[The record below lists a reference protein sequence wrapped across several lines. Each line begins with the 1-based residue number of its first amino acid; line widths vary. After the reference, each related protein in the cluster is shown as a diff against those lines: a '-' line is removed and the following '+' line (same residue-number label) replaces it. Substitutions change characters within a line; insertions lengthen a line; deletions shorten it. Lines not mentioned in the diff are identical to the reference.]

1 MKLLIYRE
9 IKANWIFLIVIL
21 ASTII
26 TAQQFSLEGKV
37 IDVITH
43 TPLPYA
49 SIRIVRSTIGTSAN
63 KDGIYE
69 LKINKGIYKIAASYI
84 GYNTDTI
91 GINLDQNLSEINFN
105 LIQSDIKLPPILVLP
120 GENPAIRIIRN
131 AIARKDERNKKLLSY
146 EFEAYTKGVVWTQND
161 FRANSR
167 QVGLNIGSDSSKLKI
182 SGILEN
188 ESKGYFKKPDLYKE
202 VIIARKQTSN
212 LPSFVNTIAG
222 GRLVQ
227 DFYGNDF
234 NFLGNLLPGPLADNA
249 LSYYDYHIVNI
260 AAIDRDKVFKIYM
273 EPKDPSDPGFIG
285 NLFITDSTF
294 DLIKVDL
301 KINKAASV
309 GGLFDSVN
317 IYQQF
322 TLFKDSVYM
331 PADLRFFINLNY
343 LGIAKLAFELNT
355 ILYDYKINPIINNDF
370 FNKAI
375 ITVLPD
381 ADKKDSTYWEN
392 AQTIP
397 STLQETKA
405 YERIDSLSNVP
416 EKFWDRFSP
425 LSTRFHLT
433 NNLSISAPLGM
444 YHFNRVEGHA
454 IDFGM
459 FISNAA
465 DFRLNSSEQFS
476 YGFSDKRIKSN
487 LNFSYLPGEYRTF
500 KISLNFYNKIN
511 ILFGNSDNY
520 NDLTSTI
527 LALISKYDFRNYY
540 YSKGFSFNAGGDI
553 FPALRLNIGFENHTD
568 NNAYKTTD
576 FSFFAKNKSFDD
588 NPPIYETKINALS
601 FGFALDFRDYI
612 EDGYFRRKVSLGKS
626 YAVITGKATY
636 SNSNFLHSDIN
647 YSHYEFNSFGT
658 INTFKSTALNFGV
671 LGIYSIGKVPYQQL
685 YSLPGNI
692 NITAQNFAFN
702 TLNLNEILGD
712 EIATIN
718 LQENLG
724 NELFRFLSVPWL
736 KDWDLQL
743 KIYLN
748 AAYSNV
754 NSETKSILIS
764 PVKSFTHPFYE
775 IGFGISHALLPVEID
790 FSWKLNYRDGN
801 NFRIGINSF
810 IF

>member
-1 MKLLIYRE
+1 M
-9 IKANWIFLIVIL
+9 KANWVVFIVL
-21 ASTII
+21 AASSML
-26 TAQQFSLEGKV
+26 TAQQFSIGGMV
-37 IDVITH
+37 IDAMTH
-43 TPLPYA
+43 TPLPY
-49 SIRIVRSTIGTSAN
+49 SNIRIVNSTIGTSAN
-63 KDGIYE
+63 KDGSYE
-69 LKINKGIYKIAASYI
+69 LKLNKGIYKIAASYI
-84 GYNTDTI
+84 GYYTDTI
-91 GINLDQNLSEINFN
+91 KVNLDQNLSEINFN
-105 LIQSDIKLPPILVLP
+105 LIQSDIKLAAITVLP
-120 GENPAIRIIRN
+120 GENPAIKIIRN
-131 AIARKDERNKKLLSY
+131 AIMRKEERNKKLLSY
-146 EFEAYTKGVVWTQND
+146 EFEAYTKGIVRTQKD

-234 NFLGNLLPGPLADNA
+234 NFLGTPLPGPLAENA
-249 LSYYDYHIVNI
+249 LSYYDYQIVNI
-260 AAIDRDKVFKIYM
+260 AAIDREKVFQIFM
-273 EPKDPSDPGFIG
+273 EPKDQSDPGFVG
-285 NLFITDSTF
+285 NIFITDSTF

-301 KINKAASV
+301 EINKAASI

-355 ILYDYKINPIINNDF
+355 ILYDYEINPKIKDDF

-375 ITVLPD
+375 VTVLPD
-381 ADKKDSTYWEN
+381 ADKKDSAYWQN

-397 STLQETKA
+397 STSEESKA

-416 EKFWDRFSP
+416 ETFWDRFSP
-425 LSTRFHLT
+425 LSSRFSLG
-433 NNLSISAPLGM
+433 NNFSISAPLTM
-444 YHFNRVEGHA
+444 YHFNRVEGHT

-459 FISNAA
+459 FLNNAD

-476 YGFSDKRIKSN
+476 YGFSDKKLKSN
-487 LNFSYLPGEYRTF
+487 LNFSYLLGDYRTY
-500 KISLNFYNKIN
+500 KISFNAYNKIN
-511 ILFGNSDNY
+511 VLFGNSDNY
-520 NDLTSTI
+520 NDLTTTVLS
-527 LALISKYDFRNYY
+527 LVSKYEFRNYY
-540 YSKGFSFNAGGDI
+540 YSKGFSIKASGDI
-553 FPALRLNIGFENHTD
+553 FPVLSLNIGFENHTD
-568 NNAYKTTD
+568 NNAYKETD
-576 FSFFAKNKSFDD
+576 FSFFAKNKSFED
-588 NPPIYETKINALS
+588 NPPIFETKINTLTA
-601 FGFALDFRDYI
+601 GFTFDLRDYI

-626 YAVITGKATY
+626 FAVLKGDVTF
-636 SNSNFLHSDIN
+636 SNSNILNSDIN
-647 YSHYEFNSFGT
+647 FTHYRINSFGT
-658 INTFKSTALNFGV
+658 INTFGSTSLNFGI
-671 LGIYSIGKVPYQQL
+671 LGIYTDGKLPYQLL

-702 TLNLNEILGD
+702 TLNLNEIIGD
-712 EIATIN
+712 EIVTVN
-718 LQENLG
+718 LVENFG
-724 NELFRFLSVPWL
+724 DELFRFFSVPGL
-736 KDWDLQL
+736 KDWNIQL
-743 KIYLN
+743 KTFLN
-748 AAYSNV
+748 AAYSDI
-754 NSETKSILIS
+754 NSESKSILIA

-775 IGFGISHALLPVEID
+775 IGFGISHALLPFEID
-790 FSWKLNYRDGN
+790 FSWKLNYRNGD